1 MSITRSLTAG
11 ALTVAAAA
19 ALVLPGGAAAQGTS
33 VKVRSSKLGRILV
46 DNHGKTLYLWA
57 HDKGHRSSCN
67 GQCATYW
74 PPLVTSGKPKAGP
87 GTRARLLRTS
97 RRADGRKQ
105 VTYHGHPLY
114 HYAGDGHTPGSTKGE
129 GLDTFGGSWYVVDS
143 SGKAVEPA
151 SHGEMGGGGN
161 TGYGY

>member
-1 MSITRSLTAG
+1 MKQLLMIVLVVALAGCGSSKSSSGTAD
-11 ALTVAAAA
+11 
-19 ALVLPGGAAAQGTS
+19 
-33 VKVRSSKLGRILV
+33 VKVASSKLGKIVV
-46 DNHGKTLYLWA
+46 DRSGRTLYLFTA
-57 HDKGHRSSCN
+57 DKGAKSTCS
-67 GQCATYW
+67 GACAATW
-74 PPLVTSGKPKAGP
+74 PPYKVGA
-87 GTRARLLRTS
+87 
-97 RRADGRKQ
+97 KQ